1 MNNVTKI
8 ATIGL
13 LSFSQFS
20 FADVSSTVALTNNY
34 LFNGITQTDKDPA
47 LQVSLDWANDEGWY
61 LGTWASNVD
70 FGDDTDIEVDFYGG
84 YAFELNS
91 EMSVDLGFAHYTYHG
106 GDDSSDINYTEL
118 YSKFALGNAEVN
130 FWYSPD
136 FVGSDAGH
144 FIAMFNY
151 NFPISD
157 ELNIQAGIDYSKSLD
172 DKKYEW
178 QAGKDNYL
186 HYQVSANYAYSGFD
200 FTLGI
205 HQTNLD
211 AYDDTSVQL
220 MVARTFSF

>member
-1 MNNVTKI
+1 MNYIGKI
-8 ATIGL
+8 STLVL
-13 LSFSQFS
+13 LSASS
-20 FADVSSTVALTNNY
+20 CALADVSSTVSITNDY
-34 LFNGITQTDKDPA
+34 LFNGITQTDEDPA
-47 LQVSLDWANDEGWY
+47 LQASLDWWNDTGWY
-61 LGTWASNVD
+61 VGAWGSNVD

-106 GDDSSDINYTEL
+106 GDDSSDINYTEI
-118 YSKFALGNAEVN
+118 YSKFTLSNAELN

-151 NFPISD
+151 NFPVSD
-157 ELNIQAGIDYSKSLD
+157 ELSFVLGIDYSKSLD
-172 DKKYEW
+172 DDKFEW
-178 QAGKDNYL
+178 QAGKDNYV
-186 HYQVSANYAYSGFD
+186 HYRAAANYAWSGFD
-200 FTLGI
+200 FTLGV

-220 MVARTFSF
+220 MVSRTFEF